1 MVSQSDVEL
10 LAEVAGMGPEERGI
24 DLFFAVA
31 PADVLG
37 GWKNP
42 GDGRQPLGPPTLPKG
57 DLKDLLRCE
66 MVFSNNLLVLF
77 EERII
82 PTGKGD

>member
-1 MVSQSDVEL
+1 MVSQFDVEL

-31 PADVLG
+31 PADVFG
-37 GWKNP
+37 GRKNP
-42 GDGRQPLGPPTLPKG
+42 GDDRQLFGPSTLPIG
-57 DLKDLLRCE
+57 ELKDLLRCV
-66 MVFSNNLLVLF
+66 MKSSNDLLVLF

-82 PTGKGD
+82 PSGKGD